1 MESEESGVS
10 QKTII
15 IADDHPV
22 VRKSLRIEIEKDQN
36 FKVIAEA
43 SNGEEVIELVRE
55 FVPNAVIMDIGM
67 PVINGI
73 EATRRIKEL
82 YPDIIVM
89 VLTVHDDIRYV
100 TGILE
105 SGADGYLTKN
115 SPLEDVVQALRSI
128 LSGRTVLSSEIY
140 KKIIQYAMRK
150 NIKLGRIEGKKNL
163 SNRELEVLNKL
174 AKGMGNK
181 QIADELNINI
191 RTVKT
196 HIVDIF
202 GKLGVFTRTEAVTT
216 ALRAGLIKLDNL
228 DE

>member
-1 MESEESGVS
+1 MESDEHSAK

-22 VRKSLRIEIEKDQN
+22 VRKSLRIEIEKDKD

-43 SNGEEVIELVRE
+43 SNGKEVIELAQE
-55 FVPNAVIMDIGM
+55 LVPNAVIMDIGM
-67 PVINGI
+67 PITNGI
-73 EATRRIKEL
+73 EATKRIKEL

-89 VLTVHDDIRYV
+89 VLTVHDDIRYI

-115 SPLEDVVQALRSI
+115 SALEDVVQALRSI
-128 LSGRTVLSSEIY
+128 IAGRTVLTSEIY
-140 KKIIQYAMRK
+140 KKVIQYTMKKSGR
-150 NIKLGRIEGKKNL
+150 LSRIESKKNL
-163 SNRELEVLNKL
+163 SNRELEVVYKL
-174 AKGMGNK
+174 AGGMGNQ

-202 GKLGVFTRTEAVTT
+202 TKLGVSSRTEAVTT
-216 ALRAGLIKLDNL
+216 ALRAGLIKLDDL
-228 DE
+228 DK